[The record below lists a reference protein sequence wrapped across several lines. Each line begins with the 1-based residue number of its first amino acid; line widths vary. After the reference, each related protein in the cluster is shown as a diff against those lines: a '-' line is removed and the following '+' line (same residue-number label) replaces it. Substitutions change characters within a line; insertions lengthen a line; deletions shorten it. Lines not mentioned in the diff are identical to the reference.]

1 MTTATYRLH
10 PLSTPETTAL
20 RAHGGEVYVADSK
33 PGYPCRHCL
42 RDAEVGEALL
52 LVSHDPFTTDSP
64 YRSPSPIFIHRDPCS
79 PPNDPA
85 NIPVQLT
92 GRQLAVR
99 SFDDKEMMIAAAV
112 IDGVD
117 VGRTISEFLADPNSE
132 RVRVYNA
139 GRGCWAT
146 DAVRC

>member
-1 MTTATYRLH
+1 MTTPSYQLH
-10 PLSTPETTAL
+10 PLSTSSAAAL
-20 RAHGGEVYVADSK
+20 RAQGGEVYVADSK

-42 RDAEVGEALL
+42 RDAGIGEVLL
-52 LVSHDPFTTDSP
+52 LVSHDPFLGDSP
-64 YRSPSPIFIHRDPCS
+64 YRSTSPIFIHADPCPS
-79 PPNDPA
+79 PSDLA
-85 NIPVQLT
+85 DVPVQLT
-92 GRQLAVR
+92 GRQLALR
-99 SFDDKEMMIAAAV
+99 SFDGDEMMIEAAV

-117 VGRTISEFLADPNSE
+117 VDQTIRSLLADPNSA